1 MLFLCKPCNTGTNQ
15 ASSKRRPALGTA
27 LRLITMQCGCAYFT
41 MCIFHTCTDKTTTKC
56 NRAAHVNMFTDTFSS
71 DHLSSNN
78 RSAQLNNGLCA
89 QVVWFYTANTLFPGI
104 LNGVHWH
111 RRAAIIKNST
121 LFEFACRGSRAC
133 DVRLFK
139 RNVALTKRRCD
150 LRPRDGC
157 ASPRIRVSICYVQ
170 SLYTHTHTD
179 TTREQP
185 THIGLHAVCASRII
199 WLL

>member
-89 QVVWFYTANTLFPGI
+89 QLVWFYTANTLFPGT

-139 RNVALTKRRCD
+139 RNVALTKRRCATCGHEMD
-150 LRPRDGC
+150 
-157 ASPRIRVSICYVQ
+157 ARVHALEWVYAMYNHC
-170 SLYTHTHTD
+170 THTHTD